1 MYEIY
6 NKTTG
11 AVVLSGLTYKQATA
25 LRFTWADRFSFGIRK
40 TA

>member
-25 LRFTWADRFSFGIRK
+25 LRFTWVDRFSFGIRK